1 LLRASGFDVDDENAM
16 YIYKAVEEMVWP
28 FDDGRRVAG
37 EYVWEPDPDRAEIS
51 KLDPADVIS
60 TEEAGRLLAPYI
72 KPLPSFDEMVTG
84 RRPVR
89 H

>member
-1 LLRASGFDVDDENAM
+1 
-16 YIYKAVEEMVWP
+16 
-28 FDDGRRVAG
+28 
-37 EYVWEPDPDRAEIS
+37 VWEPDPDRAEIS

-60 TEEAGRLLAPYI
+60 TEEAGRLLAP
-72 KPLPSFDEMVTG
+72 LPSFDEMVTG